1 MGTRVSVQN
10 NGQAAAGSF
19 VLRVNNIDQTVSG
32 LGVGETTTLFFS
44 TTINPLTATVDATG
58 TVPESNE
65 NNNVRSEMVPV
76 PTPPLPCVSATD
88 FAQTVVNNLNTK
100 NFDAVKNMMGQT
112 FGMGFWQSQGN
123 SYSPNDAIQ
132 QLQTNYIGTSTQLGS
147 DPSKDLSALLGGLN
161 PYSIMGLDPSNSQAL
176 FVSGWGLDGKGE
188 AILYVTRRPDGTL
201 YFDRVLI
208 APTGFVPSPT
218 PTLIGPYAVARVAS
232 NDVLNIRAGAGV
244 NFQVVGWFPPDA
256 TNIMKTGVTAMAD
269 GVEWS
274 EVQKLD
280 GGLGWVN
287 SSYLTEYVTP
297 DAFCADGRIP
307 VLIEQLKGSINQ
319 SNGDMFA
326 SLLGKHGAAINFWRD
341 VPAVNYTSSSARN
354 IFSDTTIFDWGTG
367 PEAGPTGT
375 HGTFAQVVQPDLLD
389 VFNSSYQ
396 LGCENPSYAQM
407 YVNPWPYTN
416 IHYYSILKP
425 PTSDVF
431 DWKVWLIGFEYV
443 DGVPYLYGTVHY
455 VWEP

>member
-1 MGTRVSVQN
+1 
-10 NGQAAAGSF
+10 
-19 VLRVNNIDQTVSG
+19 
-32 LGVGETTTLFFS
+32 
-44 TTINPLTATVDATG
+44 
-58 TVPESNE
+58 
-65 NNNVRSEMVPV
+65 
-76 PTPPLPCVSATD
+76 
-88 FAQTVVNNLNTK
+88 
-100 NFDAVKNMMGQT
+100 
-112 FGMGFWQSQGN
+112 
-123 SYSPNDAIQ
+123 
-132 QLQTNYIGTSTQLGS
+132 
-147 DPSKDLSALLGGLN
+147 
-161 PYSIMGLDPSNSQAL
+161 
-176 FVSGWGLDGKGE
+176 
-188 AILYVTRRPDGTL
+188 
-201 YFDRVLI
+201 
-208 APTGFVPSPT
+208 
-218 PTLIGPYAVARVAS
+218 
-232 NDVLNIRAGAGV
+232 
-244 NFQVVGWFPPDA
+244 
-256 TNIMKTGVTAMAD
+256 MAD

-367 PEAGPTGT
+367 PVAGPTGT